1 MTAEP
6 RFVVIRAFTSPIEA
20 HLACSALK
28 GAGIDARLSDIHLVE
43 AQWMYSNAIGGVKV
57 WVPAA
62 DEEAARELLD
72 QDPQVAEPAASRGI
86 EEDRSAACPRCGS
99 EDTAAVVAGRRWTFL
114 SWLVLGLPLFPVRR
128 RSRCRHC
135 GHVSDLE
142 PGTQNPEP

>member
-28 GAGIDARLSDIHLVE
+28 GAEIDARLSDIHLVE

-62 DEEAARELLD
+62 DEEAARELLSE
-72 QDPQVAEPAASRGI
+72 PRTLNAEPRT
-86 EEDRSAACPRCGS
+86 P
-99 EDTAAVVAGRRWTFL
+99 
-114 SWLVLGLPLFPVRR
+114 
-128 RSRCRHC
+128 
-135 GHVSDLE
+135 
-142 PGTQNPEP
+142 NPEPRTPNRT

>member
-72 QDPQVAEPAASRGI
+72 QGPQVAEPAASRGI

-135 GHVSDLE
+135 GHVFDLE

>member
-43 AQWMYSNAIGGVKV
+43 AQWMF
-57 WVPAA
+57 
-62 DEEAARELLD
+62 
-72 QDPQVAEPAASRGI
+72 Q
-86 EEDRSAACPRCGS
+86 EDRNAACPRCGS

-135 GHVSDLE
+135 GHVFDLE

>member
-72 QDPQVAEPAASRGI
+72 PAL
-86 EEDRSAACPRCGS
+86 
-99 EDTAAVVAGRRWTFL
+99 RRT
-114 SWLVLGLPLFPVRR
+114 
-128 RSRCRHC
+128 RCRHC
-135 GHVSDLE
+135 GHVFALE